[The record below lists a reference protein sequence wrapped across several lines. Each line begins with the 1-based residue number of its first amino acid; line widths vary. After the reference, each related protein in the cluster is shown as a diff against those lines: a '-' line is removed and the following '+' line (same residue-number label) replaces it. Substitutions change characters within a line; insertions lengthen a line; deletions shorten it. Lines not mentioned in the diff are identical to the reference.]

1 MMLSRRQFLGSAC
14 APLAAIHSATAGV
27 AYRDY
32 SRCFPDY
39 LRRLAIEAHRRREAE
54 LARVTTAAALRERQ
68 RWARE
73 TLWRLIGGRPERTP
87 LNARVLGG
95 FERRGYRVE
104 KVVYESQP
112 GFPVPANLY
121 IPASGNPPYPAV
133 LFQMGHALNGKAAV
147 PYQKC
152 CQGLAQL
159 GFLVLAFDPMGQ
171 GERVYY
177 PDANGRLTRLRSA
190 DDEHTVPGR
199 QMLLA
204 GDTAT
209 RLQLWDAV
217 RSLDYLASHPLA
229 DPKRLASTGQSGGG
243 TLTMLLACADERL
256 AAAAV
261 CCGNTENFACRN
273 FNPPGATDDAE
284 QNLIGS
290 GPVGFDRW
298 DLLYPLAPKP
308 LLVAVSA
315 KDFLGTYS
323 PSYLEDGRE
332 EFERLR
338 RAYALLGAE
347 DRIRWHET
355 PLPHALSYELRLEVY
370 NWFLRWLGDGRPI
383 AAEPPVEAEADATL
397 WAGPSGNVV
406 RDFGSATPFTLNRR
420 RVAKIRPAHHTVRLQ
435 DLLHLEAPP
444 SPEPAVLGSSRLGGV
459 TVEAFEV
466 RSAEGVWA
474 PAWLLI
480 PIARD
485 RIRSVVVILEPQGRN
500 ARLREG
506 ELYPQ
511 LAEHGVAVCA
521 PDLRGIG
528 DLAPEFGRGNP
539 AYTRTHQ
546 MEEHYAWASLI
557 LGKPLVGQRV
567 TDLVAVVRALGRHP
581 ACRDLRVAI
590 AAMGHLTVPALF
602 AAAIEPSIAV
612 LYLARGLTSFRSV
625 AEAETYDHPLANFL
639 PGVLHHTD
647 LPQIASTLAPRRV
660 VLAGPVNG
668 EGRPAD
674 PEEVKAM
681 YSIAPNVEVRPEPV
695 WTAAAL
701 AGL

>member
-1 MMLSRRQFLGSAC
+1 MKLSRRQFLGSAG
-14 APLAAIHSATAGV
+14 APLVAIHSATAGI

-32 SRCFPDY
+32 SRCLPDY
-39 LRRLAIEAHRRREAE
+39 LRRLAIEARRRREAG
-54 LARVTTAAALRERQ
+54 LARVTTVAALRARQ
-68 RWARE
+68 AWAQE

-112 GFPVPANLY
+112 GFPIPANLY
-121 IPASGNPPYPAV
+121 IPATGQPPYPAV

-152 CQGLAQL
+152 CQVLAQL

-171 GERVYY
+171 GERSYY
-177 PDANGRLTRLRSA
+177 PDAKGRLTRLRSA

-199 QMLLA
+199 QMLLV

-209 RLQLWDAV
+209 RIQLWDAV

-243 TLTMLLACADERL
+243 TLTMLLACVDERL

-290 GPVGFDRW
+290 GLVGFDRW

-308 LLVAVSA
+308 VLVAVSA
-315 KDFLGTYS
+315 KDFFGTYS

-332 EFERLR
+332 EFDKLR

-370 NWFLRWLGDGRPI
+370 NWFLRWLGDGRQI
-383 AAEPPVEAEADATL
+383 VAEPPVEAEADATL

-406 RDFGSATPFTLNRR
+406 RDFGSATPFTLNRA
-420 RVAKIRPAHHTVRLQ
+420 RVAQIRSARPAIRLE
-435 DLLHLEAPP
+435 DLLQLEAPP
-444 SPEPAVLGSSRLGGV
+444 SPEAAVLGSSRLGDV
-459 TVEAFEV
+459 TIEAFEV
-466 RSAEGVWA
+466 PSAEAVWA
-474 PAWLLI
+474 PAWLFVST
-480 PIARD
+480 ARES
-485 RIRSVVVILEPQGRN
+485 IRSVVVVVEPGGRN
-500 ARLREG
+500 ARWREG
-506 ELYPQ
+506 ELYPA
-511 LAEHGVAVCA
+511 LATQGVAVCA

-528 DLAPEFGRGNP
+528 DLTPEFGRGNA
-539 AYTRTHQ
+539 AYARTHQ

-557 LGKPLVGQRV
+557 LGRPLLGQRV
-567 TDLVAVVRALGRHP
+567 TDLVAVVRALRRHP
-581 ACRDLRVAI
+581 ACRDLRIAV
-590 AAMGHLTVPALF
+590 AAMGHLSVPALF
-602 AAAIEPSIAV
+602 AAAVEPSIGA

-639 PGVLHHTD
+639 PGILHHTD

-660 VLAGPVNG
+660 VLAGAVNG
-668 EGRPAD
+668 EGRAAD
-674 PEEVKAM
+674 PAEVKAL
-681 YSIAPNVEVRPEPV
+681 YSIAPNVEIRPEPV
-695 WTAAAL
+695 WTAAVL